1 LTFRRGSDAIAGI
14 NGYSGILTRRKQNM
28 SASDTAGKT
37 AWYIPDAYLPSS
49 GLGEKW
55 EGHESVCILNVTDR
69 NANVTFT
76 LYFEDREPIANIPVP
91 IPARS
96 NRHVGMHK
104 PEQLDGTEVPRDVP
118 YGIAV
123 HSDVPIVVQYS
134 RLDVTQPNFT
144 LMTTT
149 PYCE

>member
-1 LTFRRGSDAIAGI
+1 
-14 NGYSGILTRRKQNM
+14 M
-28 SASDTAGKT
+28 SCPGKKN
-37 AWYIPDAYLPSS
+37 WYIADAYLPSS

-55 EGHESVCILNVTDR
+55 EGHESVCILNATNEDAR
-69 NANVTFT
+69 VTFT
-76 LYFEDREPIANIPVP
+76 LYFEDREPMEIAGIPLK
-91 IPARS
+91 ARS

-104 PEQLDGTEVPRDVP
+104 PEQLNGTEVPRDVP

-123 HSDVPIVVQYS
+123 TSDVPIVVQYS

>member
-1 LTFRRGSDAIAGI
+1 
-14 NGYSGILTRRKQNM
+14 M
-28 SASDTAGKT
+28 STPGKKS
-37 AWYIPDAYLPSS
+37 WYIPDAYLPSS

-55 EGHESVCILNVTDR
+55 EGHESVCILNVGDEDAHV
-69 NANVTFT
+69 NFT
-76 LYFEDREPIANIPVP
+76 LYFEDRAPMEITGLLLK
-91 IPARS
+91 ARS

-104 PEQLDGTEVPRDVP
+104 PEQLGGVVVPRDVP

-123 HSDVPIVVQYS
+123 ESDNPIIVQYS

-149 PYCE
+149 PYCED